1 MDNEKRCAYS
11 VYYLGLGG
19 AKIRLLWVFFDKNLT
34 VLKQKFFF
42 GVMILMPMLESGVG
56 LCAYLALG
64 VPPTWQIREC

>member
-34 VLKQKFFF
+34 VLKQKFFLEDDFDADVRKWCWIMCLPCF
-42 GVMILMPMLESGVG
+42 GG
-56 LCAYLALG
+56 ATYLAN
-64 VPPTWQIREC
+64 